1 MTRTGTR
8 CAVFAL
14 CATLA
19 AATPAVAQAG
29 ATRPRLTQSPAPS
42 AAAQTPDLRAA
53 GGEDQNARAVRD
65 RLMNLLRQY
74 PPSLSEVLRLDPSL
88 LTNEAYLA
96 PYPALAAF
104 LAQHPEV
111 AHNPGFFIGEVR
123 FNPNENNATYHKL
136 NMVENVMTGFAVLSG
151 FITFVVVVGWL
162 AKALID
168 HRRWLRLSKVQ
179 TEVHTKL
186 LDRFTSNDEL
196 LAYIQTPVGRRFLES
211 APIPLHEGPR
221 SFSAPVGRILWS
233 IQAGLVVGLAG
244 LGLLYVSARMAA
256 QNGDFADIA
265 QVPFIIGILALAIG
279 VGFVLSA
286 GVSYMLSHRLGLF
299 ERPAPTP
306 HA

>member
-8 CAVFAL
+8 YAVLAL

-19 AATPAVAQAG
+19 AATPAIAQAG
-29 ATRPRLTQSPAPS
+29 AARSRVVKNPVPS
-42 AAAQTPDLRAA
+42 AAAQSPDSRAA
-53 GGEDQNARAVRD
+53 GGEDQNARETRE
-65 RLMNLLRQY
+65 RLMELLRQY

-96 PYPALAAF
+96 PYPALATF

-111 AHNPGFFIGEVR
+111 AHNPGFFVGEVR
-123 FNPNENNATYHKL
+123 YPDATNSQYRKIE
-136 NMVENVMTGFAVLSG
+136 MVEHMLGGFAVLSG

-211 APIPLHEGPR
+211 APIPMDAGPR

-233 IQAGLVVGLAG
+233 IQAGLVIGLAG

-256 QNGDFADIA
+256 QNGEFADIA
-265 QVPFIIGILALAIG
+265 QVPFVIGILALAIG

>member
-1 MTRTGTR
+1 MTRTGAR
-8 CAVFAL
+8 YAAFAL
-14 CATLA
+14 CMILTAIPA
-19 AATPAVAQAG
+19 AAAQG
-29 ATRPRLTQSPAPS
+29 NLKHSSPAPAS
-42 AAAQTPDLRAA
+42 AAQAADRGGRADD
-53 GGEDQNARAVRD
+53 ENARETRD
-65 RLMNLLRQY
+65 RLINLLRQY

-111 AHNPGFFIGEVR
+111 AHNPGFFVGEVR
-123 FNPNENNATYHKL
+123 YNPNDTSTTFRKL
-136 NMVENVMTGFAVLSG
+136 NLVENTMAGFAVLAG
-151 FITFVVVVGWL
+151 FITFVLVVGWL

-211 APIPLHEGPR
+211 APIPMDAGPR

>member
-1 MTRTGTR
+1 M
-8 CAVFAL
+8 
-14 CATLA
+14 LA
-19 AATPAVAQAG
+19 AATSAAAQAG
-29 ATRPRLTQSPAPS
+29 ATRSRPVKNPVPS
-42 AAAQTPDLRAA
+42 ASAQSDPSAA
-53 GGEDQNARAVRD
+53 GGEDQNARETRE
-65 RLMNLLRQY
+65 RLMNLFRQY

-104 LAQHPEV
+104 LAQHPEI
-111 AHNPGFFIGEVR
+111 AHNPGFFVGEVR
-123 FNPNENNATYHKL
+123 YNPNDTSTTFRKL
-136 NMVENVMTGFAVLSG
+136 NMVENTMSGFAVLTG
-151 FITFVVVVGWL
+151 FITFVLVVGWL
-162 AKALID
+162 A
-168 HRRWLRLSKVQ
+168 RVQ

-211 APIPLHEGPR
+211 APIPLDEGPR

-233 IQAGLVVGLAG
+233 IQAGLVIGLAG
-244 LGLLYVSARMAA
+244 LGLLYISSRMAA
-256 QNGDFADIA
+256 QNGEFADIA
-265 QVPFIIGILALAIG
+265 QLPFIIGMLALAIG

>member
-8 CAVFAL
+8 YAVLTL

-29 ATRPRLTQSPAPS
+29 AARSRSPQGPAPS
-42 AAAQTPDLRAA
+42 SAAQDLDRSPR
-53 GGEDQNARAVRD
+53 GDDENARETRN
-65 RLMNLLRQY
+65 RLMSLLRQY

-88 LTNEAYLA
+88 LTNDAYLA

-104 LAQHPEV
+104 LKQHPEV
-111 AHNPGFFIGEVR
+111 AHNPGFFVGEMR
-123 FNPNENNATYHKL
+123 FNQNAN
-136 NMVENVMTGFAVLSG
+136 NMVERMMGGFAVLSG
-151 FITFVVVVGWL
+151 FITLVIVVGWL

-179 TEVHTKL
+179 TEVHSKL

-211 APIPLHEGPR
+211 APIPMDAGPR

-233 IQAGLVVGLAG
+233 IQAGLVIGLAG

-256 QNGDFADIA
+256 QNGEFADIA
-265 QVPFIIGILALAIG
+265 QVPFVIGILALAIG

-299 ERPAPTP
+299 ERPATTP
-306 HA
+306 DA